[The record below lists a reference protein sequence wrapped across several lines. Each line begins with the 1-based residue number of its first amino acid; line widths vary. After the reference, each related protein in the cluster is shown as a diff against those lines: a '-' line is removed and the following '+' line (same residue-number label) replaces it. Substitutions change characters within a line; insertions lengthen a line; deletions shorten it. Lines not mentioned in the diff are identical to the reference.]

1 LFGIITEI
9 NDSNY
14 FLLTLRKNKTESPG
28 IREMCQD
35 IRKPILKIETIV
47 MYVIQQETV

>member
-9 NDSNY
+9 NDSRGI
-14 FLLTLRKNKTESPG
+14 LTLRKNKTESPG

-35 IRKPILKIETIV
+35 IRKPKLKIETIM
-47 MYVIQQETV
+47 MYVIQ